1 MKIEIDNITKKI
13 GAQTVLD
20 HISLSLESPGI
31 YGLKGRN
38 GSGKTMLMRAVC
50 GLIRLS
56 EGEIRING
64 EILRKD
70 ISFPRSVG
78 ILIESPG
85 FISHYSAYENLAALI
100 SIKNIVP
107 KERITETL
115 EQVGLDPGDK
125 KPFRKFSLGMKQKL
139 GIAAAI
145 IEEPELVILDEPTNA
160 LDEQSLGRLQQILQ
174 KLKERGALV
183 ILSCHDTE
191 DLLALSDVVIE
202 MQDGKVI
209 SEWNVNE

>member
-13 GAQTVLD
+13 GSQTVLD
-20 HISLSLESPGI
+20 CISLSMESPAI

-38 GSGKTMLMRAVC
+38 GSGKTMLMRAIC

-85 FISHYSAYENLAALI
+85 FISHYSAYENLEALI
-100 SIKNIVP
+100 SIKNIVSR
-107 KERITETL
+107 ERITETL
-115 EQVGLDPGDK
+115 EMVGLEPGDK
-125 KPFRKFSLGMKQKL
+125 KSFRKFSLGMKQKL

-160 LDEQSLGRLQQILQ
+160 LDEQSLERLKKILGH
-174 KLKERGALV
+174 LKEKGALV
-183 ILSCHDTE
+183 IISCHDTE
-191 DLLALSDVVIE
+191 DLLALSDVIIE

-209 SEWNVNE
+209 SEWKINR

>member
-1 MKIEIDNITKKI
+1 MKIEIDNITKVI
-13 GAQTVLD
+13 GSQTVLD
-20 HISLSLESPGI
+20 HISLAMEAPGI

-56 EGEIRING
+56 EGEVRING
-64 EILRKD
+64 KVLRRD
-70 ISFPRSVG
+70 ISFPESVG

-85 FISHYSAYENLAALI
+85 FISHYSAYENLKTLI

-107 KERITETL
+107 EEKIAQTL
-115 EQVGLDPGDK
+115 ELVGLDPADR

-145 IEEPELVILDEPTNA
+145 IEEPQLVILDEPTNA
-160 LDEQSLGRLQQILQ
+160 LDESSIQRLKQILQ
-174 KLKERGALV
+174 QLKEKGTL
-183 ILSCHDTE
+183 IIISCHDTE
-191 DLLALSDVVIE
+191 DLLELSDVIIE
-202 MQDGKVI
+202 LQDGKVV
-209 SEWNVNE
+209 SEWKVNE